1 MQKAGLEETVEIII
15 DEEPQNPKIV
25 SVREAAKM
33 NNLTVQTVY
42 IAIRRNRLRSLKR
55 QGRLPIKIHV
65 DELDVWRKNMYS
77 REKSTYRGQPL
88 YDNSKGYY
96 SCSQAA
102 AIMGVPTQKVYYA
115 ARMGW
120 LRSTRKGPAWVIH
133 SEDIKKYYNDIVLRQ
148 APRRKRC

>member
-15 DEEPQNPKIV
+15 DEEPRDPKIV

-33 NNLTVQTVY
+33 YNVTVQTIY
-42 IAIRRNRLRSLKR
+42 IALWRNRLKSLKR

-65 DELDVWRKNMYS
+65 DELAAWRKTLYS
-77 REKSTYRGQPL
+77 REKSTYGGQPL
-88 YDNSKGYY
+88 YDNSQGYY

-102 AIMGVPTQKVYYA
+102 SIMGVPAQKVYYA